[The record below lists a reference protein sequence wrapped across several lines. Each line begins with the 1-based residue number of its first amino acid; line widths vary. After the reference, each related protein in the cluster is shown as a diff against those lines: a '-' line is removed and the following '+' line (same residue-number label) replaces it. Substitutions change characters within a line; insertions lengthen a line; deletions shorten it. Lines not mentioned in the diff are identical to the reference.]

1 MVPQKP
7 FIIIVIQR
15 IIVFLR
21 VKSPFMIK
29 KRYLIVLVLLIVA
42 SASFAQ
48 QKTNTADTIRVASPV
63 LNNTP
68 AAASNQSSLD
78 IHFNGFAFLDDHE
91 YDALIPLRKTISG
104 TRTAID
110 IGYNLDSL
118 NHFIVGTNALH
129 EFGGVPYFVQINPVA
144 YYSFQNK
151 EWLFNAGE
159 FPRDGLLSQM
169 PRGLLNDSVQYYRPN
184 VEGLLL
190 RHTSK
195 FGYETGFIDWISR
208 QTPTNRNQFM
218 TGELGTFAPNP
229 GHAFYISHY
238 FLVEHNAGSKS
249 DTAADIQDS
258 GGGQLRLGL
267 DYSHRTIFDSLKF
280 EVGGMLTAHRTRSEY
295 QFQFSRGIVSTVYLA
310 IKRFSLLDEFYKGN
324 PSYLTYADPF
334 YTLKIFNRADFM
346 YTAFLGKH
354 LKGQFFLGL
363 IQSPARL
370 QDSEPG
376 FRMVYDIGRKTLAR
390 FKED

>member
-1 MVPQKP
+1 
-7 FIIIVIQR
+7 
-15 IIVFLR
+15 
-21 VKSPFMIK
+21 MIK
-29 KRYLIVLVLLIVA
+29 KFYLIFLVTLIA
-42 SASFAQ
+42 APAAFAQ
-48 QKTNTADTIRVASPV
+48 QKTTTADTIHLTAPGKIPYA
-63 LNNTP
+63 T
-68 AAASNQSSLD
+68 SNQRSLD
-78 IHFNGFAFLDDHE
+78 IHFNGFAFIDDHE

-118 NHFIVGTNALH
+118 NHFVIGTNALH
-129 EFGGVPYFVQINPVA
+129 ELGGVPYFVQVNPVA
-144 YYSFQNK
+144 YYSFHNK
-151 EWLFNAGE
+151 EWLFDGGE
-159 FPRDGLLSQM
+159 FPREGLLSQM

-184 VEGLLL
+184 VEGFLL

-218 TGELGTFAPNP
+218 TGELGTFIPDP

-267 DYSHRTIFDSLKF
+267 DFSHRTIFDSLKF
-280 EVGGMLTAHRTRSEY
+280 EAGFMFTAHRTRSID
-295 QFQFSRGIVSTVYLA
+295 QLQFSKGFVSTVYIS
-310 IKRFSLLDEFYKGN
+310 IKRFSLLDEFYRGQPN
-324 PSYLTYADPF
+324 YLAYADPF

-376 FRMVYDIGRKTLAR
+376 FRVVYDIGRKTLAR
-390 FKED
+390 FKDDD